1 MSAQA
6 QAVYEAADSL
16 EVFIAR
22 AKSLAADI
30 RELKIGQEPNVIDLE
45 LIHKEA
51 ELKALIERDYQG
63 ALVSLMNLYQGVA

>member
-6 QAVYEAADSL
+6 IYSAAVDL
-16 EVFIAR
+16 QDFTDK

-30 RELKIGQEPNVIDLE
+30 RELKIGQEPNIIDLE

-51 ELKALIERDYQG
+51 ELKALIQRDYEG
-63 ALVSLMNLYQGVA
+63 AMTSLMNLYQGAIS

>member
-6 QAVYEAADSL
+6 IYAAAADL
-16 EVFIAR
+16 QEFTDK

-45 LIHKEA
+45 LIRKEA